1 MLLWLRER
9 GRDLERCR
17 LLEVSCLYMHT
28 MRDMAVLVGSLALAK
43 SLNEE
48 AGIQSNHSIPCHP
61 LKVHLVAQ
69 QQFLN

>member
-28 MRDMAVLVGSLALAK
+28 MRCMVVFGGGAALAK
-43 SLNEE
+43 LLNEE
-48 AGIQSNHSIPCHP
+48 AGI
-61 LKVHLVAQ
+61 
-69 QQFLN
+69 